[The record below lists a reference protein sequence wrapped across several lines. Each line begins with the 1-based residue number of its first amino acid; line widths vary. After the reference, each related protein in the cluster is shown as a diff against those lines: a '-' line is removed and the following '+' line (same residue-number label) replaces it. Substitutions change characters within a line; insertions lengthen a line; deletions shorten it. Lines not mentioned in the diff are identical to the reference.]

1 MLDLLLALC
10 YNINMRQINNKNIQF
25 QFEVSRDGSDYF
37 HVEKYVSDG
46 YYAHFHRNPELYCVF
61 SGSSRVTVNGREIAL
76 TAGDAV
82 FINSLQIHSYECDDK
97 AEVAFALLGTDYMQ
111 SFYNLYPNH
120 FLPTLLSDKQGNIQL
135 FNLIETL
142 SPKRCDFTGLERVA
156 YTNLILHLIVS
167 VYGTVPEQ
175 QKGGKGAYVLSEII
189 QYIYDHFSEDLSL
202 TSIAEH
208 FGYAPLTISKM
219 FSQYIKIDIR
229 NFINSVR
236 IQKVFELRQLPEY
249 EGKSMLELSSLC
261 GFNSVSR
268 FYRAY
273 KKSLNTHAI
282 KDSNNN

>member
-1 MLDLLLALC
+1 MTFCLPLC
-10 YNINMRQINNKNIQF
+10 YNLGMKQINDKYTQF
-25 QFEVSRDGSDYF
+25 QLETSRDGSDYF

-61 SGSSRVTVNGREIAL
+61 NGTSRVTVNGRGITL

-97 AEVAFALLGTDYMQ
+97 AEVAFALLGNNYMQ
-111 SFYNLYPNH
+111 SFHNLYPNR
-120 FLPTLLSDKQGNIQL
+120 FPPTLLSNKQGNIQL

-142 SPKRCDFTGLERVA
+142 APKRCDFTSLERVA

-167 VYGTVPEQ
+167 VYGTVPK
-175 QKGGKGAYVLSEII
+175 QKKEEKKGAYALSEII
-189 QYIYDHFSEDLSL
+189 QYIYDHSSEDLSL

-208 FGYAPLTISKM
+208 FGYAPLTLSKM
-219 FSQYIKIDIR
+219 FGQYIKIDIR

-249 EGKSMLELSSLC
+249 KDKSMLELSSLC
-261 GFNSVSR
+261 GFNSVSS
-268 FYRAY
+268 FYRTY
-273 KKSLNTHAI
+273 RKSLNPPPA
-282 KDSNNN
+282 SS